1 MSTVLVLTAPLRSY
15 ASSSALDCQGLS
27 TIAIFLNLKT
37 ETNMPITPQEALQRT
52 IEHREIFHDEM
63 LHIMRLIMNG
73 DLSPLIT
80 AALITGLRVK
90 KETIG
95 EITAAAQVM
104 REFSTKV
111 NVPDTRHLVDIV
123 GTGGDGSHT
132 FNISTC
138 SMFVAAAAGAKT
150 AKHGGRS
157 VSSKSGSADVL
168 ESLGANINLSPEKI
182 AQCVQE
188 VGIGFMFAP
197 NHHPAM
203 KNVAA
208 LRKELGVR
216 TIFNILGPLTN
227 PAGAPNILMGVFHS
241 DLVGIQ
247 IRALQRLGAEHALVV
262 YGRDGMDEVSLG
274 ASTLVGELKDGHLS
288 EYEIH
293 PEDFGMPMASSRALR
308 VETPEESQAVVR
320 GVLNNEAGAA
330 RDIVILNAGAALYA
344 ANVTTSIKDGI
355 ALARETIASGA
366 AKNKLTQFVA
376 FTQKAGTSS

>member
-1 MSTVLVLTAPLRSY
+1 MSAH
-15 ASSSALDCQGLS
+15 Q
-27 TIAIFLNLKT
+27 
-37 ETNMPITPQEALQRT
+37 PITAQEALQRV

-63 LHIMRLIMNG
+63 LHIMRLIMSG
-73 DLSPLIT
+73 EMSPVLMSAFIT
-80 AALITGLRVK
+80 ALRVK

-111 NVPDTRHLVDIV
+111 EVADRAHMVDIV

-138 SMFVAAAAGAKT
+138 SMFVAAAAGAKVS
-150 AKHGGRS
+150 KHGGRS

-168 ESLGANINLSPEKI
+168 ESLGVNINLSPERI
-182 AQCVQE
+182 AQCVSE

-203 KNVAA
+203 KNVAPV
-208 LRKELGVR
+208 RKELGVR

-227 PAGAPNILMGVFHS
+227 PAGAPNILMGVFHP

-247 IRALQRLGAEHALVV
+247 VRALQRLGADHALVV
-262 YGRDGMDEVSLG
+262 YGRDGLDEVSLG
-274 ASTLVGELKDGHLS
+274 AATMVGELKDGEVR

-293 PEDFGMPMASSRALR
+293 PEDFGLAMVSTRALR
-308 VETPEESQAVVR
+308 VETPEQSRAMLM
-320 GVLNNEAGAA
+320 GVLENQPSPA
-330 RDIVILNAGAALYA
+330 RDIVMLNAGVALYA
-344 ANVTTSIKDGI
+344 ANVVADIPAGI
-355 ALARETIASGA
+355 ARAREVLASGA
-366 AKNKLTQFVA
+366 AKAKLDQLVTVA
-376 FTQKAGTSS
+376 QRLSA

>member
-1 MSTVLVLTAPLRSY
+1 MS
-15 ASSSALDCQGLS
+15 
-27 TIAIFLNLKT
+27 
-37 ETNMPITPQEALQRT
+37 ITPQEALQRT

-63 LHIMRLIMNG
+63 LHIVRLIMG
-73 DLSPLIT
+73 GELSPVMT

-90 KETIG
+90 KESIG

-111 NVPDTRHLVDIV
+111 HIADKTHLVDIV
-123 GTGGDGSHT
+123 GTGGDGSNT

-138 SMFVAAAAGAKT
+138 SMFVAAAAGAKIS
-150 AKHGGRS
+150 KHGGRG

-168 ESLGANINLSPEKI
+168 ESLGININLAPDAI
-182 AQCVQE
+182 ARSVAE

-203 KNVAA
+203 KNVAPV
-208 LRKELGVR
+208 RKELGIK

-227 PAGAPNILMGVFHS
+227 PAGAPNILMGVFHP

-247 IRALQRLGAEHALVV
+247 VRALQRLGAEHAVVV

-274 ASTLVGELKDGHLS
+274 AATLVGELRNGEIR

-293 PEDFGMPMASSRALR
+293 PEDFGMPMASNRALR
-308 VETPEESQAVVR
+308 VETPEQSR
-320 GVLNNEAGAA
+320 TMLLGVLDNEAGAA

-344 ANVTTSIKDGI
+344 ANVADSMAAGVT
-355 ALARETIASGA
+355 LARKAIESGA
-366 AKNKLTQFVA
+366 SRQKLDQLIAVTRQLA
-376 FTQKAGTSS
+376 A

>member
-1 MSTVLVLTAPLRSY
+1 MPHTA
-15 ASSSALDCQGLS
+15 
-27 TIAIFLNLKT
+27 K
-37 ETNMPITPQEALQRT
+37 ITPQQALLRT

-63 LHIMRLIMNG
+63 LHLMRLIMSG
-73 DLSPLIT
+73 EMSPVMT

-111 NVPDTRHLVDIV
+111 PVEDRTHLVDIV

-138 SMFVAAAAGAKT
+138 AMFVAAAAGARVS
-150 AKHGGRS
+150 KHGGRS

-168 ESLGANINLSPEKI
+168 ESLGVNINLSPEQIARSI
-182 AQCVQE
+182 AQT
-188 VGIGFMFAP
+188 GLGFMFAP

-203 KNVAA
+203 KNVAPV
-208 LRKELGVR
+208 RRELGVK

-227 PAGAPNILMGVFHS
+227 PANAPNILMGVFHP

-247 IRALQRLGAEHALVV
+247 VRALQRLGAEHAVVV

-274 ASTLVGELKDGHLS
+274 AATLVGELKDGLVT

-293 PEDFGMPMASSRALR
+293 PEDFGLTMASNRSLK
-308 VETPEESQAVVR
+308 VDTPEQSKAMLL
-320 GVLNNEAGAA
+320 GVLANQPGPA
-330 RDIVILNAGAALYA
+330 RDIVALNAGVALYA
-344 ANVTTSIKDGI
+344 ANVAPTMVGGLQ
-355 ALARETIASGA
+355 LAFQVLESGA
-366 AKNKLTQFVA
+366 ARAKLDELVA
-376 FTQKAGTSS
+376 FGHAA

>member
-1 MSTVLVLTAPLRSY
+1 MPHRS
-15 ASSSALDCQGLS
+15 
-27 TIAIFLNLKT
+27 
-37 ETNMPITPQEALQRT
+37 PITPQQALQRT

-63 LHIMRLIMNG
+63 LHLMRLIMSG
-73 DLSPLIT
+73 EMSPVMT

-111 NVPDTRHLVDIV
+111 QEADPTHLVDIV

-138 SMFVAAAAGAKT
+138 SMFVAAAAGARVS
-150 AKHGGRS
+150 KHGGRS

-168 ESLGANINLSPEKI
+168 ESLGVNINMPPEAIARCI
-182 AQCVQE
+182 AQT
-188 VGIGFMFAP
+188 GLGFMFAP

-203 KNVAA
+203 KNVAPV
-208 LRKELGVR
+208 RRELGIK
-216 TIFNILGPLTN
+216 TLFNILGPLTN
-227 PAGAPNILMGVFHS
+227 PAGAPNILMGVFHE

-247 IRALQRLGAEHALVV
+247 VRALQRLGAEHAVVV

-274 ASTLVGELKDGHLS
+274 ASTLVGELRNGEVT

-293 PEDFGMPMASSRALR
+293 PEDFGLTMASNRALR
-308 VETPEESQAVVR
+308 VETPEQSKALLLAVLDNQP
-320 GVLNNEAGAA
+320 GPA
-330 RDIVILNAGAALYA
+330 RDIVALNAGAALYA
-344 ANVTTSIKDGI
+344 ANVAPTLVDGLRLAQQ
-355 ALARETIASGA
+355 ALASGA
-366 AKNKLTQFVA
+366 AKAKLDELVA
-376 FTQKAGTSS
+376 FGLSLQPGV